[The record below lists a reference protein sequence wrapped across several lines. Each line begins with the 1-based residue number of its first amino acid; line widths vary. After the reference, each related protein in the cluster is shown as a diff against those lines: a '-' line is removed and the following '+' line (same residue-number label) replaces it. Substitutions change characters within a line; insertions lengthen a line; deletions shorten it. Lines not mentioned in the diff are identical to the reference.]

1 VVNEVALNEIMP
13 KGFMATHTG
22 KEIWIGEM
30 TRQLHCTMLK
40 LLMPEI
46 QKIKSILETKYGNG
60 SAFRP
65 KCFAS
70 AKTKQRFSGLFG
82 KCNYQL
88 LLMNGT
94 ILEIQ
99 NLSIQSVRCRSK
111 SQND

>member
-13 KGFMATHTG
+13 KGFMAPAPV

-30 TRQLHCTMLK
+30 TKQLHCTMLK

-60 SAFRP
+60 KRLST
-65 KCFAS
+65 KMLLVL
-70 AKTKQRFSGLFG
+70 KKQRFSGYLGNATTAIAFDEW
-82 KCNYQL
+82 YD
-88 LLMNGT
+88 T
-94 ILEIQ
+94 EIQ

>member
-1 VVNEVALNEIMP
+1 MQN
-13 KGFMATHTG
+13 FMATTPV

-30 TRQLHCTMLK
+30 TGAATLYYVVIDAGNPENKVDFRDEVWQCADQML
-40 LLMPEI
+40 
-46 QKIKSILETKYGNG
+46 
-60 SAFRP
+60 R
-65 KCFAS
+65 S
-70 AKTKQRFSGLFG
+70 AKNQTTLFWVIWEMQLP
-82 KCNYQL
+82 QL